1 MATCKDCIHYYV
13 CNSKGANC
21 REDINS
27 GSKAKYI
34 DVKEL
39 SIILDIMKNPDSEFA
54 TDDYIDGFS
63 DGISAAIKELKAFPT
78 ADVAPVKHGCWE
90 VSFLP
95 RSYYGSDHDY
105 EYTECECSVTCSN
118 CHGIASCFPWKK
130 QEDST
135 GFIKAYQKG
144 MIKNA
149 KTNYCPNCGA
159 KMDGGD

>member
-21 REDINS
+21 REDISS

-63 DGISAAIKELKAFPT
+63 DGISAAIKELEAFPT
-78 ADVAPVKHGCWE
+78 ADVAPIRHGRWISLDDYFEDAQCSE
-90 VSFLP
+90 CGDALVIGDCSFN
-95 RSYYGSDHDY
+95 DF
-105 EYTECECSVTCSN
+105 CEC
-118 CHGIASCFPWKK
+118 
-130 QEDST
+130 
-135 GFIKAYQKG
+135 Y
-144 MIKNA
+144 
-149 KTNYCPNCGA
+149 NYCPNCGA
-159 KMDGGD
+159 KMDGGEEND